1 MVSPQAG
8 GGKASTDIKC
18 NSPINVR
25 PEWRLDWRKNLTRM
39 LTGHTCIRSLNKILN
54 NSYILGCKS

>member
-8 GGKASTDIKC
+8 RGGGVVRIL
-18 NSPINVR
+18 NVIAQCPAR
-25 PEWRLDWRKNLTRM
+25 MATNWRKNLTRI

-54 NSYILGCKS
+54 NSGLL

>member
-8 GGKASTDIKC
+8 GGVVRIL
-18 NSPINVR
+18 NVIAQCPAR
-25 PEWRLDWRKNLTRM
+25 MATDWRKNLTRM
-39 LTGHTCIRSLNKILN
+39 LTGHTSIRSLNKILN

>member
-8 GGKASTDIKC
+8 GGRLVRIL
-18 NSPINVR
+18 NVIAQCPAR
-25 PEWRLDWRKNLTRM
+25 MATDWRKNLTRM

-54 NSYILGCKS
+54 NSYILECKS